1 MGCYSAVSRL
11 SVQCAA
17 YTAVTVCTCVVVSE
31 EARSAGLSAAG
42 YSVQKRIWYKEED
55 KEGNPAV
62 LPSHVSL

>member
-1 MGCYSAVSRL
+1 MPH
-11 SVQCAA
+11 
-17 YTAVTVCTCVVVSE
+17 TEVTVCACVVSE
-31 EARSAGLSAAG
+31 EAGSGGLSAAG